1 MAVLTDFWI
10 KRRDTARPVVI
21 DCLEDDEQTP
31 VEEDF
36 TGATVE
42 FHMDVPGATVLVGD
56 ATIVDYDLRRL
67 GYQWQD
73 ETETDHPAGEYA
85 AEFEVTLEDGRVMTF
100 PNDRNLTI
108 HITEDLA

>member
-1 MAVLTDFWI
+1 MAVLTDFFI

-21 DCLEDDEQTP
+21 DCLEDDGITI
-31 VEEDF
+31 VTEDF

-42 FHMDVPGATVLVGD
+42 FHMQTGGVVFVGEGTV
-56 ATIVDYDLRRL
+56 VDFDLRRL

-73 ETETDHPAGEYA
+73 PGETDHPEGVYP

-100 PNDRNLTI
+100 PNAGNLSI